1 MAWHVS
7 LVLAVLASVLVLL
20 AALEAGFR
28 AGRWALARDGED
40 AGKGLGVTEG
50 AVFGLL
56 GLLIAFT
63 FSGSVSRLDERR
75 ALVAEEAN
83 AISTSYL
90 RLDLLG
96 PELSAPIRPLYRDYL
111 ELRIAEAKSGDDAP
125 WRPGAQADTEAMQAR
140 IWAAV
145 VDALERKGQPP
156 LAAPVLGPLNEMID
170 ITTTRRMARMMH
182 PPAIV
187 FIALAAM
194 TLLGSLLAGYARGL
208 GGRRSPLHAAI
219 FVFAIG
225 GTIYGVVE
233 MEYPRLGLV
242 TIDRADVVLT
252 DLRGMMR

>member
-1 MAWHVS
+1 MSWHLS
-7 LVLAVLASVLVLL
+7 LVLAVLAGVLVLL

-28 AGRWALARDGED
+28 AGRWALARHGED

-63 FSGSVSRLDERR
+63 FSGSVSRLDDRR

-96 PELSAPIRPLYRDYL
+96 PELSAPIRPLYREYL
-111 ELRIAEAKSGDDAP
+111 DLRIAQAKAGDDAP
-125 WRPGAQADTEAMQAR
+125 WRPGALQDTEAMQAR

-145 VDALERKGQPP
+145 MDALERRGQPP
-156 LAAPVLGPLNEMID
+156 LAVAVLGPLNEMID
-170 ITTTRRMARMMH
+170 ITTTRRMAAMMH
-182 PPAIV
+182 PPTLV
-187 FIALAAM
+187 FVALAVV
-194 TLLGSLLAGYARGL
+194 TLLGSLLAGFARGL
-208 GGRRSPLHAAI
+208 SGRRSPLHAAI
-219 FVFAIG
+219 FVLALG
-225 GTIYGVVE
+225 GTIYGVIE

-242 TIDRADVVLT
+242 TIDRADVVLG
-252 DLRGMMR
+252 DLRGMIR